1 MRAQDFISNFLDL
14 IDKLNEPRQEPEEQQ
29 LTQVVVLGKPQ
40 DQAGELS
47 PLSNAAGQGDDI
59 RRFKQIVDL
68 ANGPDEKC
76 YDTRPEEAYAS
87 IEAVTTDAGGG
98 MQAPKDPAD
107 IRSDSV
113 AMYPGKVYGAR

>member
-1 MRAQDFISNFLDL
+1 MRAQDLISNFLEL
-14 IDKLNEPRQEPEEQQ
+14 IDQLNSPRQQPEQQQ
-29 LTQVVVLGKPQ
+29 LTKVVVLTKPE
-40 DQAGELS
+40 DLAGELS
-47 PLSNAAGQGDDI
+47 PLSNPDNQGDDI

-68 ANGPDEKC
+68 ANGPGDKC